1 MKKKWTV
8 VLIFTCITIG
18 IAIGCQRRE
27 STKEEIYE
35 NFQKKISTMTSYTCK
50 AEVEAIGNKSAHNY
64 VFIHTYNKPNYYKL
78 EVVSPEHLKGK
89 TMEYKDEK
97 ILVKNPGINDILEL
111 SNVGKNDQYMFIGDF
126 IKNYLQNE
134 EVSIKT
140 TNNRLVLETQ
150 IPGDNQYFSKQVLYV
165 NVDTK
170 NPEKMEIL
178 DFKGQPKFTV
188 NYKDFEWKK

>member
-8 VLIFTCITIG
+8 VLILTCLTIG

-27 STKEEIYE
+27 STKEEVYE

-50 AEVEAIGNKSAHNY
+50 AEVEAVGNKSAHNY
-64 VFIHTYNKPNYYKL
+64 IFIHTYNKPNYYKL
-78 EVVSPEHLKGK
+78 EVISPEHLKGK
-89 TMEYKDEK
+89 VMEYKDEK
-97 ILVKNPGINDILEL
+97 ILVKNPDIDDILEL
-111 SNVGKNDQYMFIGDF
+111 PNVGKNEQYMFIGDF

-134 EVSIKT
+134 EVSIKI
-140 TNNRLVLETQ
+140 TNNSLVLETQ
-150 IPGDNQYFSKQVLYV
+150 IPGDNEYFSKQVLYV